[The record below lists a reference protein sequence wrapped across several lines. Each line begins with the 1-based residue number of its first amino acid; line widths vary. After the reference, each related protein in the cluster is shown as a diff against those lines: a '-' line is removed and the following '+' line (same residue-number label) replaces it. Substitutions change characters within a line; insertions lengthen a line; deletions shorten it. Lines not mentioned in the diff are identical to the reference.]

1 MNLFIKKGLVLSF
14 FLDFKGKIQLPRS
27 LEDKYYAEY
36 RTNPNHKVQ
45 IFYMLPESS
54 QEQDYQVEVMK
65 PKILGIYVKEFVLFY
80 NETLQYYIT
89 EDSDDSENITESIHV
104 TMDHE
109 YEEDDHF
116 YSQMNL
122 MLMAYELQDEET
134 LSQLMENYV
143 KTKYIVNHYFK
154 GL

>member
-1 MNLFIKKGLVLSF
+1 
-14 FLDFKGKIQLPRS
+14 
-27 LEDKYYAEY
+27 
-36 RTNPNHKVQ
+36 
-45 IFYMLPESS
+45 
-54 QEQDYQVEVMK
+54 
-65 PKILGIYVKEFVLFY
+65 
-80 NETLQYYIT
+80 
-89 EDSDDSENITESIHV
+89 
-104 TMDHE
+104 MDHE